1 MDRESRRFF
10 VAYPRVVEVVLDP
23 GLVRPWGTP
32 YVREH
37 AVSVLRTLRRAVA
50 RAGGVRAKNVR
61 IRLCGVPGGPGEALG
76 LFSGH
81 SV

>member
-1 MDRESRRFF
+1 MDRESRVFF

-37 AVSVLRTLRRAVA
+37 AVSVLRTL
-50 RAGGVRAKNVR
+50 
-61 IRLCGVPGGPGEALG
+61 
-76 LFSGH
+76 
-81 SV
+81 